1 MELILNI
8 RGGSI
13 IIHVYLLKGS
23 NRKYPHNGITTVIER
38 THVELDISA
47 PSATS
52 MDGAMLDQPVIGNA
66 LDHGEGG

>member
-1 MELILNI
+1 MLIIYNSVVI
-8 RGGSI
+8 FCI
-13 IIHVYLLKGS
+13 K
-23 NRKYPHNGITTVIER
+23 ITLIEI

-52 MDGAMLDQPVIGNA
+52 MDGAMLDQPVTGNA

>member
-1 MELILNI
+1 MVFYCAMLIIYNSVVFFCIKNTL
-8 RGGSI
+8 
-13 IIHVYLLKGS
+13 
-23 NRKYPHNGITTVIER
+23 IEI

-52 MDGAMLDQPVIGNA
+52 MDGAMLDQPVMGNA